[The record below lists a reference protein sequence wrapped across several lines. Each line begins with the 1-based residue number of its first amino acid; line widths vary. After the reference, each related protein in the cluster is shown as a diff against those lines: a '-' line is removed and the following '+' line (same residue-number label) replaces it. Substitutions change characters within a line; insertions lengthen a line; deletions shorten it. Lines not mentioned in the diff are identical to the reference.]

1 MNINND
7 DIYYYEN
14 GPKVFSIS
22 NKLYYFFEVCSEN
35 ENIWRYT
42 VTKIDQSQI
51 EQLSK
56 KIFDLHALLKNKKSN
71 IVEIDIN
78 VIKIIK

>member
-1 MNINND
+1 MNINNN

-22 NKLYYFFEVCSEN
+22 NKLYYFLEVSSEN
-35 ENIWRYT
+35 ENIWKYT
-42 VTKIDQSQI
+42 VTEIDQSQI

-56 KIFDLHALLKNKKSN
+56 KIFDLHTLLKNKKST
-71 IVEIDIN
+71 ISEIDIN
-78 VIKIIK
+78 LIKIIK